1 MLTNMV
7 FAIAYLAS
15 SLKRVSIFIVIL
27 VNFNHHLC
35 LKNLLFFLK
44 ARRLEAQL
52 DDQMNAYRKLVSM
65 KSDGSEND
73 IESDI
78 ERSLKQLQHVN
89 SQMQTWVSSGGS
101 EVLSHTLTRHM
112 EILQDLTQV
121 TVYSCIYLML
131 NS

>member
-1 MLTNMV
+1 MLGNNLCLLEPR
-7 FAIAYLAS
+7 AYLAS
-15 SLKRVSIFIVIL
+15 ALSNILEYWSFLLFIVTL
-27 VNFNHHLC
+27 CQRC
-35 LKNLLFFLK
+35 LKNFLLRLY
-44 ARRLEAQL
+44 ARRTEAQL

-78 ERSLKQLQHVN
+78 ERSLKQLQLVN

-121 TVYSCIYLML
+121 IPLAFV
-131 NS
+131 